1 MTNRRKHISS
11 KEAVSPGTNSLGLC
25 LTRAHPSQ
33 LSRTVGG
40 LQGAHFPTTALL
52 HGVHRCIKLCCVSI
66 LHFYS
71 LVDGCMAGSSPSVD
85 GHMADPIP

>member
-1 MTNRRKHISS
+1 MEIK
-11 KEAVSPGTNSLGLC
+11 ALGPGTMPVQDS
-25 LTRAHPSQ
+25 PI
-33 LSRTVGG
+33 TVMQNGG
-40 LQGAHFPTTALL
+40 NLQEAHFPTTALL

-85 GHMADPIP
+85 GHIADPIP